1 MGEAG
6 SCPAGRHR
14 GFPSPL
20 PLTAPTAAITPQAHG
35 RLTSRETSSHRP
47 PQTSE
52 CPKFSRDLWDTTC
65 GNTARWVPPTH
76 VSREFVS
83 PRPSREAAV
92 GGGRELR
99 PAPEDRWLQRHHKA
113 PPLSKAPRG
122 LCRYRRAFRAA
133 DGRLQIASTPWRR
146 LLKSRS
152 EHGAGAAIALRP
164 PVGAAA
170 ATAGLRR
177 AAAAGGAARRGVP
190 AMSGSRAAPPG

>member
-1 MGEAG
+1 M
-6 SCPAGRHR
+6 PGRTAPR
-14 GFPSPL
+14 LS
-20 PLTAPTAAITPQAHG
+20 LTASPHG
-35 RLTSRETSSHRP
+35 PNGGHHPSGARAPDISRDFEP
-47 PQTSE
+47 PAPQTSE
-52 CPKFSRDLWDTTC
+52 CPKFSRDLWDTTR
-65 GNTARWVPPTH
+65 GNSARWVPPTH
-76 VSREFVS
+76 VSREFVL

-152 EHGAGAAIALRP
+152 GHGAGAAIALRP